1 MSFSYLLAKNFGNL
15 NRILIGLFIKL
26 SVQTFQAQ
34 KKKNCVLSLG
44 KLINISAIVL
54 SLDPWDPTYLDL

>member
-1 MSFSYLLAKNFGNL
+1 MSFSYLLAKNFGNFNL
-15 NRILIGLFIKL
+15 ILIGFFIKL